1 MAKKKPSLV
10 SDLGRRE
17 RQIMDVIFSLGQASV
32 KEVHES
38 LPDPP
43 SYSAVRTMI
52 GHLEKK
58 GLLKHYRDG
67 LRYVYS
73 PTDSQRSASQSAVS
87 HLIKTFFKGSIG
99 HAAAAILD
107 SESANLSE
115 EELCRIEAIIEQAR
129 GRKS

>member
-1 MAKKKPSLV
+1 MRKKKPSLV

-32 KEVHES
+32 KEVHEG

-52 GHLEKK
+52 GYLEKK
-58 GLLKHYRDG
+58 GLLRHHRDG

-73 PTDSQRSASQSAVS
+73 PTDSQKSASQSAVS
-87 HLIKTFFKGSIG
+87 HLIKTFFKGSVG
-99 HAAAAILD
+99 QAAAAILD
-107 SESANLSE
+107 SKSARLSE